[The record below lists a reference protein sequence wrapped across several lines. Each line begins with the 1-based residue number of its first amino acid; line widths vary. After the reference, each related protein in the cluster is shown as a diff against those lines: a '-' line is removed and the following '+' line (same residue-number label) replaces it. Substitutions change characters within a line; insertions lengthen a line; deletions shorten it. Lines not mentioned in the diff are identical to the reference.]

1 MKEVNV
7 YDLKFNPMH
16 DIAKD
21 WMLVTAGDEKNGFNT
36 MTASWGHVG
45 SIWGHGGGMPTAI
58 CYVRPQRYT
67 RQFIDREP
75 LYTLSFLPVEKYRK
89 ALSYLGTRSGKN
101 EDKVTNAGLHPVFG
115 EGFTYF
121 EEASLVL
128 VCRKIYQ
135 TPILENGFVDKQV
148 LENCYPERDFHDMYL
163 GEIVKVFVSEDS
175 KFI

>member
-21 WMLVTAGDEKNGFNT
+21 WMLVTAGDDKNGFNT
-36 MTASWGHVG
+36 MTASWVHMG

-75 LYTLSFLPVEKYRK
+75 LYTLCFLPVEKYRK
-89 ALSYLGTRSGKN
+89 ELAYLGSRSGRD
-101 EDKVTNAGLHPVFG
+101 EDKVANAGLHPVFG
-115 EGFTYF
+115 DGYTYF
-121 EEASLVL
+121 GEANLVL
-128 VCRKIYQ
+128 VCRKVYQ
-135 TPILENGFVDKQV
+135 TPILESGFVDQKT
-148 LENCYPERDFHDMYL
+148 LNESYPERDFHDTYL